1 MLKRKRKRVSPAH
14 LNLVDAGRIADSLLQ
29 HGFISSGSYSR
40 RAQTAGAG
48 RYESKLWHD
57 KDYPKIQILTIEGLL
72 NGTERVEAPTQIN
85 PFAKA
90 QREGKPEKQ
99 TDLI

>member
-1 MLKRKRKRVSPAH
+1 LKLEKSPCAV
-14 LNLVDAGRIADSLLQ
+14 N
-29 HGFISSGSYSR
+29 R
-40 RAQTAGAG
+40 R
-48 RYESKLWHD
+48 SD
-57 KDYPKIQILTIEGLL
+57 PKIQILTVEGLM
-72 NGTERVEAPTQIN
+72 NKTERIDAPPQMN